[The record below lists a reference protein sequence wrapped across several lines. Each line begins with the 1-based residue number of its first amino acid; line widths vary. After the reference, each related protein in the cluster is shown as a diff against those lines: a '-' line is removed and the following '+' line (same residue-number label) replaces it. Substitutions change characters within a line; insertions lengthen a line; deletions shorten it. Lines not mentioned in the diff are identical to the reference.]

1 MGKKQQS
8 RGQKRAAKV
17 AARRKKVGR
26 PHEPLRPVTT
36 LPGLDQYG
44 VDQHGLDR
52 FGLDD
57 PAQVEELQ
65 AVDEMRYAVAET
77 RTVRAVGPYDGNPE
91 WLEVLEANVAALA
104 EAGEDDLVVEIID
117 DRVRRAVADTLASSS
132 AEPAREEV
140 RCLVASDGEIAPA
153 DLAPGEPGGAPAQAL
168 AFAVLLGWLA
178 DSGPRPI
185 PATARTRVPEWVR
198 STLGDGPAA
207 AVDRVIGILGSD
219 ADRAEAIGPVAE
231 ELGDDYLAAL
241 VWISAGLVALY
252 GDGSVDEYLT
262 LPD

>member
-36 LPGLDQYG
+36 LPGLDTW
-44 VDQHGLDR
+44 DDGL
-52 FGLDD
+52 D

-65 AVDEMRYAVAET
+65 PVDEMRYAVAEI
-77 RTVRAVGPYDGNPE
+77 RTARAVGPYDGNPE
-91 WLEVLEANVAALA
+91 WLEVLEASVAALA
-104 EAGEDDLVVEIID
+104 GAGEDDLVVEIID

-132 AEPAREEV
+132 PEPAREEV
-140 RCLVASDGEIAPA
+140 RCLVASDGETAPA

-178 DSGPRPI
+178 NNGPRPI

-241 VWISAGLVALY
+241 MWISAGLVALY
-252 GDGSVDEYLT
+252 GDGAVDDF
-262 LPD
+262 LPLPA

>member
-17 AARRKKVGR
+17 AARRKKAGR

-36 LPGLDQYG
+36 LPGLDEYG
-44 VDQHGLDR
+44 PADGLGQD
-52 FGLDD
+52 L
-57 PAQVEELQ
+57 VEELQ
-65 AVDEMRYAVAET
+65 PVDEMRYAVAEI

-132 AEPAREEV
+132 PEPAREEV
-140 RCLVASDGEIAPA
+140 RCLVASDGETAPA

-178 DSGPRPI
+178 NSGPRPI
-185 PATARTRVPEWVR
+185 PAAARTRVPEWVR
-198 STLGDGPAA
+198 STLGDGAAA

-241 VWISAGLVALY
+241 MWIAAGLVALY
-252 GDGSVDEYLT
+252 GEGSTDYLPGVDAEG
-262 LPD
+262 